1 MTDRKLLLLK
11 GGLIMGNVIIWE
23 AEMSKA
29 LTRGQAEKK
38 PILLDFFNPG

>member
-1 MTDRKLLLLK
+1 
-11 GGLIMGNVIIWE
+11 MGNAIIWE
-23 AEMSKA
+23 SDIKKA